1 MPTSADTRT
10 PRSDRSPRQRRG
22 CSPRTL
28 RDTSRMIHLGAA
40 AVLLLHVYG
49 PAGLASAL
57 RPALQ
62 LLVVPVM
69 SLSGLFLWKQA
80 QIRRLLTRR
89 RRGDQRPATSS

>member
-1 MPTSADTRT
+1 MPISTDTRT
-10 PRSDRSPRQRRG
+10 LRSDPLPRQRRG

-28 RDTSRMIHLGAA
+28 RDTSRMIHLIAA

-62 LLVVPVM
+62 LFVVPGM
-69 SLSGLFLWKQA
+69 SLSGLVLWKQA

-89 RRGDQRPATSS
+89 RRVGQRPATTS